1 MRLKV
6 IQDIRIDWQSTPRL
20 WMAYRGDGENIKHS
34 GLGKTPIEALAHLI
48 ELEVDDEEVV
58 WEPSL
63 AEQRAMGVR

>member
-1 MRLKV
+1 MKV
-6 IQDIRIDWQSTPRL
+6 IEDICIDWQSTPRL
-20 WMAYRGDGENIKHS
+20 WMAYRGDGEHIKHS

-48 ELEVDDEEVV
+48 EKETDADEIV